1 MYRDSQIFKVT
12 QQRDRFLDLVEWVER
27 NPGLHPNNLK
37 MVLLQAAESVR
48 SEMKD
53 EETSTKI
60 SPGPWVWVSDGYCTQ
75 LLDANGEVVMDD
87 GSAGGEYAP
96 VIEPDSA
103 NAHLIAA
110 APELLS
116 AIKALMNRALKDAEH
131 YAPEGNE
138 PIWAFIA
145 DASDAIAKA
154 RDVSSADKPT
164 GETP

>member
-60 SPGPWVWVSDGYCTQ
+60 SPGPWVWVSDGYYTQ

-110 APELLS
+110 APELLE
-116 AIKALMNRALKDAEH
+116 ALRELLAMS
-131 YAPEGNE
+131 P
-138 PIWAFIA
+138 
-145 DASDAIAKA
+145 AKA
-154 RDVSSADKPT
+154 PAAAPNRGKPA
-164 GETP
+164 GHP

>member
-53 EETSTKI
+53 EETSTEI

-110 APELLS
+110 APELLV
-116 AIKALMNRALKDAEH
+116 ALKALCAHPSVYDGDVPCRLFDA
-131 YAPEGNE
+131 AIN
-138 PIWAFIA
+138 
-145 DASDAIAKA
+145 AIAKA